1 MTQSDFVTA
10 TDQGFSLH
18 GRVSF
23 DTVAVIRLQGE
34 KCLASLAAAK
44 RDIEIDLTHI
54 KETDASVF
62 SLLLCFV
69 RYAEKMQC
77 TLYFTRVPTTL
88 LRMRTM
94 FGLTELIKIK

>member
-34 KCLASLAAAK
+34 KCLASKAAAK
-44 RDIEIDLTHI
+44 RGIEIDLTDI
-54 KETDASVF
+54 TEADASVF

-69 RYAEKMQC
+69 RYAEKTQC
-77 TLYFTRVPTTL
+77 TLFFTRVPAAL
-88 LRMRTM
+88 LRMRNM